1 MSDSVHI
8 ERLEVEIDG
17 FKELRLA
24 ALVEGKLAGV
34 ASVRWTEGEM
44 AVLFQVYVD
53 MGMRQQGIGALLAGA
68 AGEAAMEEGYEGL
81 SVIVGA
87 GGPVG
92 FWRKMRFVV
101 AHCES
106 GMTIMMKRWK
116 DG

>member
-1 MSDSVHI
+1 MNGGVRI
-8 ERLEVEIDG
+8 ERLELEIDG
-17 FKELRLA
+17 VKELRLA

-34 ASVRWTEGEM
+34 ASVRWTEGEV

-53 MGMRQQGIGALLAGA
+53 LGMRQQGIGAFLVSMAS
-68 AGEAAMEEGYEGL
+68 EAAMEEGYKGL
-81 SVIVGA
+81 SVIVGT

-101 AHCES
+101 AHCEA
-106 GMTIMMKRWK
+106 GATIMMKRWK

>member
-1 MSDSVHI
+1 M

-17 FKELRLA
+17 VKELRLA
-24 ALVEGKLAGV
+24 ALVEGKMAGV
-34 ASVRWTEGEM
+34 ASVRWTGGEV

-53 MGMRQQGIGALLAGA
+53 LGMRQQGIGTLLTGA

-92 FWRKMRFVV
+92 FWRRLRFVV
-101 AHCES
+101 AHCEA
-106 GMTIMMKRWK
+106 GVTIMTKRWK